1 MMPTEYPAPPTP
13 EPASSPT
20 SSTDDKLDR
29 LLGAFDG
36 LASLLAGQVRAPA
49 PAPAPAPAAAASAMA
64 SAVQVRPEPAPVPVA
79 QHAQPNSGESFAP
92 GELAYYSYHRNGDP
106 ENVTRTQ
113 LVLVAGQSDTH
124 VYGLVLGDVKD
135 YAQFGAGVLTHTP
148 PPIG

>member
-1 MMPTEYPAPPTP
+1 MMPTEYPAPPA
-13 EPASSPT
+13 EPASSAP
-20 SSTDDKLDR
+20 SSTDDKLDK
-29 LLGAFDG
+29 LLGAFDS
-36 LASLLAGQVRAPA
+36 LASLLAGNVKA

-64 SAVQVRPEPAPVPVA
+64 SAVQVRPQPEPVPVA

-106 ENVTRTQ
+106 ENVNRTQ

-124 VYGLVLGDVKD
+124 VYGMVLGDVKD

-148 PPIG
+148 PPLG